1 MNVVEFIPRISA
13 ETMFSNILCNEYI
26 VEFDE
31 HIVEFD
37 ALDVPVIAESLQ

>member
-1 MNVVEFIPRISA
+1 MNVVEFFIHRISA

-26 VEFDE
+26 VEFD
-31 HIVEFD
+31 